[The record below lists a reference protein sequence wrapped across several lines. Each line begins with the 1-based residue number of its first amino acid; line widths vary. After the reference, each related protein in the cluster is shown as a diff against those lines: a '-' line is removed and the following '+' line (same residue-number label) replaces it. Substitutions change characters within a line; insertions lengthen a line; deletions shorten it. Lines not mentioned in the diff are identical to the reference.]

1 MEYKK
6 INYKIIK
13 RRWNGAKKKKKKL
26 QMNKSKSLK
35 KVNQGVT
42 MMDHHRASLRNWNF
56 VKLKIFNKLNLM
68 DCILFTFEL
77 FLTFCFFFCN
87 KSNCYIFFAGSFF
100 VTGVVLRESK
110 IYKIYDGNDLVY
122 CRMLQLS
129 LEIRLE

>member
-1 MEYKK
+1 
-6 INYKIIK
+6 
-13 RRWNGAKKKKKKL
+13 
-26 QMNKSKSLK
+26 
-35 KVNQGVT
+35 
-42 MMDHHRASLRNWNF
+42 
-56 VKLKIFNKLNLM
+56 M

-122 CRMLQLS
+122 YRMLQLP